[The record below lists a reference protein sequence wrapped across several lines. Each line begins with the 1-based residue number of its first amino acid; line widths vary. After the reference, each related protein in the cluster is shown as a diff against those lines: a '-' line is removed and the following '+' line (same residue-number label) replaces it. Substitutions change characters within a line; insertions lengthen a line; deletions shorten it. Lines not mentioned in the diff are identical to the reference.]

1 MRISQ
6 HSSLLRRQLGAD
18 DVDLQENEVVNLRLA
33 SAHVD
38 GLLIRPGETFSFNRT
53 VGNCTA
59 RKGYVSG
66 MRLRNGEAIS
76 GVGGGLCKLTSS
88 STRCQRT
95 SRSAGRSG
103 RGQISWSCGR
113 YAGGL

>member
-1 MRISQ
+1 VRISQ

-18 DVDLQENEVVNLRLA
+18 EVDLQENKVVNLRLA

-38 GLLIRPGETFSFNRT
+38 GLLIRPGETFSVNRT

-66 MRLRNGEAIS
+66 MRLRNGETIS
-76 GVGGGLCKLTSS
+76 GVVGGLCQLTSS
-88 STRCQRT
+88 PRCPRR
-95 SRSAGRSG
+95 SRRAGRSG